1 MKKKLT
7 TPLLLT
13 GIPEAQADV
22 LYAAGF
28 LAPDEVVVFLR
39 GPQRLL
45 VTSPMEYGRAC
56 REVRSV
62 KVISSRELFLSKETV
77 GTPTDWA
84 AALLRRERVR
94 RCAVPG
100 WTPVAVVKA
109 LEERGIRVTV
119 EERALV
125 EERAVKSS
133 LEQTAIRQ
141 AQRAA
146 VAAMKA
152 AMNALAVASV
162 GRNNVLRLDGRVL
175 TSERLR
181 TLIETELLMHGCSA
195 AGGTIAACGEE
206 TADPH
211 GQGAGPLYAHRPII
225 LDIFPRSR
233 KTGYWGD
240 MTRTVV
246 KGTAPEEIIRMH
258 EAVCTSRRAALAMIH
273 PGADARAIHA
283 RVREVFD
290 AKGFQTKLDGKK
302 PCGFIHSTGHGVG
315 LDIHETP
322 RLSTLGGT
330 LLAGHVI
337 TVEPGLYY
345 PGIGGVR
352 VEDTFVVTEKGWRCL
367 APLPLGLSLCP

>member
-7 TPLLLT
+7 ELLLMI

-22 LYAAGF
+22 LYATGF
-28 LAPDEVVVFLR
+28 LAPDEVVVYLR
-39 GPQRLL
+39 GKQRLL
-45 VTSPMEYGRAC
+45 VTSPMEYLRA
-56 REVRSV
+56 RGEARNVR
-62 KVISSRELFLSKETV
+62 VISSRELILSKETV

-84 AALLRRERVR
+84 EALLRRERVR
-94 RCAVPG
+94 RCSVPG
-100 WTPVAVVKA
+100 WTPVGVVKA
-109 LEERGIRVTV
+109 LEARGIRVTV
-119 EERALV
+119 KPLALA
-125 EERAVKSS
+125 EERAVKSAVE
-133 LEQTAIRQ
+133 LAAIRR

-146 VAAMKA
+146 VSAMRAAFG
-152 AMNALAVASV
+152 ALATASID
-162 GRNNVLRLDGRVL
+162 RNNTLRLDGRVL

-181 TLIETELLMHGCSA
+181 TLIEVELLAHGCSA
-195 AGGTIAACGEE
+195 VGGTIASCGEE

-258 EAVCTSRRAALAMIH
+258 AAVCAARRAALAMIR
-273 PGADARAIHA
+273 PGADAGAVHA
-283 RVREVFD
+283 RVQEVFA
-290 AKGFQTKLDGKK
+290 AKGFCTKLDGKK

-315 LDIHETP
+315 LDIHEAP
-322 RLSTLGGT
+322 RISTIGGT
-330 LLAGHVI
+330 LQAGHVI

-352 VEDTFVVTEKGWRCL
+352 VEDTFVVTSTGCRCL
-367 APLPLGLSLCP
+367 APLPLGLSLGF